1 MLKSTL
7 NLYRESYAGL
17 RKEVWYLSLVL
28 LINRMGAMV
37 LPFLTI
43 YLTVQYNFSLIDAG
57 LIVSSF
63 GFGSVAGS
71 YVGGWIT
78 DRWGFYRVQL
88 WTLII
93 GGFLFWVVGLQETF
107 WEFWISIFILSVVL
121 NGFRP
126 ANQTA
131 LAYYSN
137 PENRTRAFGLLR
149 MTVNLG
155 YSMGPFFGGILIV
168 SLGYKWLFI
177 INGLSCLLAAL
188 TFLLLLPRGR
198 QEEKKKEKPTTKN
211 SVSAYANIPF
221 MTFVFFLMIG
231 AVCFMQM
238 FSSLPIYLK
247 EHLSYT
253 EQDIGLLMVLN
264 GLLIAIVEMPLIH
277 KLGQRFNSLPLI
289 AVGFILMGLSFYFLN
304 IAGWASVFVI
314 IYMILLTFG
323 EMLSMPFASTYTAA
337 IAPEE
342 RRGEYMGLLGIGWAV
357 AFIIAP
363 TLSLWWAENYGFFS
377 LFWFSLGLGMVSGL
391 GIYVIYKRVAKY

>member
-1 MLKSTL
+1 
-7 NLYRESYAGL
+7 
-17 RKEVWYLSLVL
+17 
-28 LINRMGAMV
+28 MGAMV
-37 LPFLTI
+37 LPFLTV
-43 YLTVQYNFSLIDAG
+43 YLTVQHDFNLIDAG

-93 GGFLFWVVGLQETF
+93 GGVLFWVVGQQETF
-107 WEFWISIFILSVVL
+107 WGFWVSIFILSVVL

-177 INGLSCLLAAL
+177 MNGISCLLAAL
-188 TFLLLLPRGR
+188 TFKLLLPRGR
-198 QEEKKKEKPTTKN
+198 QEEQKKEKQSPKN
-211 SVSAYANIPF
+211 SRSAYKNIPF

-247 EHLSYT
+247 DHLSYT

-277 KLGQRFNSLPLI
+277 KLGQRFKPLPLI
-289 AVGFILMGLSFYFLN
+289 ATGFLLMGISFYFLN
-304 IAGWASVFVI
+304 MAASIFVV
-314 IYMILLTFG
+314 IYMTLLTFG
-323 EMLSMPFASTYTAA
+323 EMLSMPFASTYTAT

-342 RRGEYMGLLGIGWAV
+342 RRGEYMGLLGIGWAI

-363 TLSLWWAENYGFFS
+363 TFSLWWAEIYGFSS
-377 LFWFSLGLGMVSGL
+377 LFWFSLVLGLVSGL
-391 GIYVIYKRVAKY
+391 GIYTINKRTIKYFE